1 MKHSIRSISLLLF
14 VILLC
19 SASVAGAAPAPKFS
33 LRLGHAVPEE
43 NAYHYGAT
51 KFSELVEAKT
61 NGEVHI
67 DVFPNNQL
75 GTGERD
81 LIEGLQLGTVDI
93 YVGSTGPMGGFEKK
107 FLLFD
112 FPFLFKDKKHVYS
125 VLDGEIG
132 QHILS
137 LLEAKGM
144 HGLAWMENGFRNLT
158 NAKRPTNGVD
168 DVKGLKIRTME
179 NKVHMAMWRVL
190 GVDPTP
196 MAWSEVFTALQQGT
210 IDGQENPIPVIYTSK
225 LYEVQKHLAL
235 TRHVF
240 SPAMI
245 IVSKALFDSLPA
257 EYKTVFEEAAREAA
271 LYEREV
277 CDKMENDFID
287 GLKQNGMEVTTPDL
301 TSFQEAC
308 KSVYDEFRGELGED
322 SGLLDQIISMG
333 KD

>member
-1 MKHSIRSISLLLF
+1 MKYCSRSVVLL
-14 VILLC
+14 VAVMLLVC
-19 SASVAGAAPAPKFS
+19 APIAGAAPRFS
-33 LRLGHAVPEE
+33 LKLGHAVPEE
-43 NAYHYGAT
+43 NAYHYGAV
-51 KFSELVEAKT
+51 KFKELVEAKT
-61 NGEVHI
+61 GGEVQI

-81 LIEGLQLGTVDI
+81 LIEGLQLGTVDV
-93 YVGSTGPMGGFEKK
+93 YVGSTGPMGGFEKR

-132 QHILS
+132 RHILS
-137 LLEAKGM
+137 LLDAKGM
-144 HGLAWMENGFRNLT
+144 RGLAWMENGFRNLT
-158 NAKRPTNGVD
+158 NVKRSVGGVG

-179 NKVHMAMWRVL
+179 NKVHMAMWRTL

-225 LYEVQKHLAL
+225 LYEVQKHLTL

-245 IVSKALFDSLPA
+245 VVAKAVFDSLPG
-257 EYKTVFEEAAREAA
+257 EYQKIFAEAAQEAA
-271 LYEREV
+271 LYERGV

-287 GLKQNGMEVTTPDL
+287 LLKRNGMEVTTPDL
-301 TSFQEAC
+301 APFQDAC
-308 KSVYDEFRGELGED
+308 RSVYEEFKGELGED
-322 SGLLDQIISMG
+322 AGLLDQIVAAG
-333 KD
+333 K

>member
-1 MKHSIRSISLLLF
+1 MKFRKGFVVLLSVLF
-14 VILLC
+14 
-19 SASVAGAAPAPKFS
+19 AFAAEAAPSRVLK
-33 LRLGHAVPEE
+33 LGHAVPEE
-43 NAYHYGAT
+43 NAYHYGAL
-51 KFSELVEAKT
+51 KFKELVESETK
-61 NGEVHI
+61 GDIQI

-81 LIEGLQLGTVDI
+81 IIEGLQLGTVDI
-93 YVGSTGPMGGFEKK
+93 YFGSTGPMGGFEKK

-112 FPFLFKDKKHVYS
+112 FPFLFRDKKHVYE

-132 QHILS
+132 KYVMG
-137 LLEAKGM
+137 LLDSKGI

-158 NAKRPTNGVD
+158 NAKRAVNSPD
-168 DVKGLKIRTME
+168 DVKGLKVRTME

-210 IDGQENPIPVIYTSK
+210 IDGQENPVPVIYTSK

-245 IVSKALFDSLPA
+245 LVAKPLFDSLSP
-257 EYKTVFEEAAREAA
+257 ERQKIFEKAALEAA
-271 LYEREV
+271 LHERAV

-287 GLKQNGMEVTTPDL
+287 SLKKSGMEISTPNL
-301 TSFQEAC
+301 APFQEASR
-308 KSVYDEFRGELGED
+308 KVYDEFRGELGDDAKLLEQILA
-322 SGLLDQIISMG
+322 SG
-333 KD
+333 K